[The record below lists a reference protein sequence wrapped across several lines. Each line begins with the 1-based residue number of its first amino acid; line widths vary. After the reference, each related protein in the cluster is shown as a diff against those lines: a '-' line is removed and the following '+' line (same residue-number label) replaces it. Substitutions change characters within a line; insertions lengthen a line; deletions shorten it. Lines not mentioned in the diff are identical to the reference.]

1 MPDRPARPS
10 ARDYQAGLELVGA
23 VHELLDAGQPAEARR
38 ELLRSVQE
46 LLRLAAVFWTVLDSD
61 LTTSSAPDPSG
72 VVRTDIAGL
81 DDWQLALWQKPFFDD
96 GGFVEN
102 PLWEVLQPGHGRLR
116 TVRRADVI
124 PAERWRAHPQHQFAR
139 ALGFDD
145 EVASMVPIGEGR
157 ECLLVVSRAYGD
169 RRRFGHRERLLVH
182 AVQGALRSFYRRLL
196 EPPTDLA
203 GRPRLPGLRVRLAPR
218 HRAVLDQ
225 LLTGRSEKEI
235 AAVLG
240 LSPRTVHKYVE
251 TVFDAAHVS
260 SRAELMAL
268 FIPPG
273 QDGPA

>member
-1 MPDRPARPS
+1 MSDRPRRPT

-38 ELLRSVQE
+38 VLLRTTQDLLRS
-46 LLRLAAVFWTVLDSD
+46 AAAFWTVLDAD

-81 DDWQLALWQKPFFDD
+81 DDWQLALWQEPFFDE

-102 PLWEVLQPGHGRLR
+102 PLWEVLHSGRGRLR

-124 PAERWRAHPQHQFAR
+124 PAERWRAHPQHEFAR
-139 ALGFDD
+139 AIGFDD

-157 ECLLVVSRAYGD
+157 ECLLVVSRAHGD
-169 RRRFGHRERLLVH
+169 RRRFGVRERLLLH
-182 AVQGALRSFYRRLL
+182 AVQGALRSFYRRLV

-203 GRPRLPGLRVRLAPR
+203 GRPRLAGLLLRLAPR
-218 HRAVLDQ
+218 HRVVLDQ

-251 TVFDAAHVS
+251 VVFDAAHVS

-268 FIPPG
+268 FIARGRGGPG
-273 QDGPA
+273 